1 MQFRQMRYFVK
12 IVDAGSFSRA
22 AATIHVAQPA
32 LTHQIHELEEKLGV
46 QLLQRSAR
54 GVRPT
59 AAGEVLYREAS
70 VILRLLEQLPG
81 VVRSSGGDAEGAVN
95 LGLASSIARTVAGP
109 FIEACKSAL
118 PKVTL
123 KFSDFD
129 SESIRGM
136 VETSNLDLA
145 LLFEDEQVSSVSRRP
160 LFRQRLYLLRRESA
174 AVGAASIS
182 LSDLS
187 KLPLVLPGQPN
198 GRRSAIDRA
207 FMAAGLT
214 ANVAVE
220 SGGAMSSELSA
231 VRSGIGNAILPIG
244 DFAGLSGDG
253 LAAPQLIEPPLFL
266 TASIISS
273 SDFPLTNAG
282 EAVCNLLIQFVGQH
296 SRSTAMP
303 GADWIN

>member
-1 MQFRQMRYFVK
+1 
-12 IVDAGSFSRA
+12 
-22 AATIHVAQPA
+22 
-32 LTHQIHELEEKLGV
+32 
-46 QLLQRSAR
+46 
-54 GVRPT
+54 
-59 AAGEVLYREAS
+59 
-70 VILRLLEQLPG
+70 
-81 VVRSSGGDAEGAVN
+81 VN
-95 LGLASSIARTVAGP
+95 LGLASTIARTVAGP
-109 FIEACKSAL
+109 FIEACKGTL

-129 SESIRGM
+129 SESIRGL

-145 LLFEDEQVSSVSRRP
+145 LLFEDEQVSSVSRKP
-160 LFRQRLYLLRRESA
+160 LFRQRLYLLRRESDA
-174 AVGAASIS
+174 AGMTSIS

-244 DFAGLSGDG
+244 DFAGISGDG
-253 LAAPQLIEPPLFL
+253 LAAPLLIEPPLFL
-266 TASIISS
+266 TASVISS

-282 EAVCNLLIQFVGQH
+282 EAVRNLLIQFVGQH
-296 SRSTAMP
+296 SRGTAMP
-303 GADWIN
+303 GAVWIN